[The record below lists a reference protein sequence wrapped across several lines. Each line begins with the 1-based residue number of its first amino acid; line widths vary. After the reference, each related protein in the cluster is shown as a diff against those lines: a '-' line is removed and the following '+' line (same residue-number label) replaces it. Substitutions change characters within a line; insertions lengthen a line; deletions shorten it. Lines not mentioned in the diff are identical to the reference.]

1 MKNRLI
7 LSSLTLLVAAYQC
20 AGQGPLTPSGPPGPT
35 MHTLEEIYQR
45 QATLE
50 ANQKAIMNEVLYI
63 EANQAT
69 RRPLRRA
76 WRASSSKGP
85 AKFPKAWC

>member
-1 MKNRLI
+1 
-7 LSSLTLLVAAYQC
+7 
-20 AGQGPLTPSGPPGPT
+20 

-50 ANQKAIMNEVLYI
+50 ENQKAI

-69 RRPLRRA
+69 LEANQEAIEARLEGRL
-76 WRASSSKGP
+76 SSSKRP

>member
-7 LSSLTLLVAAYQC
+7 LSSITLLVAAYQC
-20 AGQGPLTPSGPPGPT
+20 AGQGPLTPPGPPGPT

-45 QATLE
+45 LE
-50 ANQKAIMNEVLYI
+50 ANQDAI
-63 EANQAT
+63 EARLEAI
-69 RRPLRRA
+69 
-76 WRASSSKGP
+76 SSSKLS